1 MTLLLDGLAPGDAVR
16 YIQDDGEHM
25 DGIVLG
31 FRDGLRQL
39 GAPPPPGCDE
49 DCVVVE
55 FLVVEA
61 AIESVILAC
70 AAEQLVAMRD
80 AELREFLLAN
90 LAALPVNAGAPTR
103 A

>member
-1 MTLLLDGLAPGDAVR
+1 MTLLLDDLAPGDAVR
-16 YIQDDGEHM
+16 YVQDGGEPM

-31 FRDGLRQL
+31 FRDGVRHV
-39 GAPPPPGCDE
+39 GAPALPGCDE

-55 FLVVEA
+55 FLVIEA
-61 AIESVILAC
+61 TIGSVVLAC
-70 AAEQLVAMRD
+70 AAEQLVVMRD

-90 LAALPVNAGAPTR
+90 LAASPVSVDAPTR